1 MLDEQ
6 LPPDRAGVVL
16 HWFTGSKADV
26 RRAVDRGCYFS
37 VNEGM
42 LASATGLRVMREI
55 PIDRVLTE
63 TDGPFLTRGDK
74 IGRASCRERVCQSVW
89 LSVVAGSLKKN
100 RDKKNKVLH
109 EIRTI

>member
-1 MLDEQ
+1 MLDEH

-74 IGRASCRERVCQSVW
+74 PINPGDVGRAVEMIASSVGTTIEGVPIGRAQCRERVLQY
-89 LSVVAGSLKKN
+89 G
-100 RDKKNKVLH
+100 
-109 EIRTI
+109 